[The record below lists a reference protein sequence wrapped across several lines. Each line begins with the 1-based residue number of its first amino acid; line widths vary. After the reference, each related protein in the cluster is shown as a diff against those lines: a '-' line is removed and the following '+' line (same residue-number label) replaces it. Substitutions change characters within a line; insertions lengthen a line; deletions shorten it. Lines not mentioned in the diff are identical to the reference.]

1 MPFARPSL
9 AEIIDRV
16 VADIGTRLPGVAG
29 AVLRRSLLG
38 IIGRAQAGAAHL
50 LYGYIDWVARQ
61 ALPDTAEREYLQRW
75 AAIWGITRNAAT
87 FAEGSVT
94 FTGTNGAA
102 IPAGT
107 IVQRQ
112 DGVQYATQA
121 AATIAGGSA
130 TVAVEAS
137 VAGTDGNLAA
147 GTSVFLISPI
157 AGAQS
162 SAAVAA
168 GGITGGDDVESD
180 ERLLARLLQRIRNPP
195 QGGAEAD
202 YVLWALEVPGVT
214 RVWVYPM
221 QLGAGTVTV
230 LFVNDDDPV
239 SIIPDA
245 AEVAEVQ
252 AHIDRRRPVTAEV
265 FVAAPTATPLD
276 MTIALDPNT
285 ASVQQAVLAELQD
298 LLTREAQPGGT
309 ILISRLREAVSI
321 AAGEGDNSIITPG
334 ANVTHAAG
342 EMAVLGTVTFQA
354 L

>member
-1 MPFARPSL
+1 
-9 AEIIDRV
+9 
-16 VADIGTRLPGVAG
+16 
-29 AVLRRSLLG
+29 
-38 IIGRAQAGAAHL
+38 
-50 LYGYIDWVARQ
+50 
-61 ALPDTAEREYLQRW
+61 
-75 AAIWGITRNAAT
+75 
-87 FAEGSVT
+87 
-94 FTGTNGAA
+94 
-102 IPAGT
+102 
-107 IVQRQ
+107 
-112 DGVQYATQA
+112 
-121 AATIAGGSA
+121 
-130 TVAVEAS
+130 
-137 VAGTDGNLAA
+137 
-147 GTSVFLISPI
+147 
-157 AGAQS
+157 
-162 SAAVAA
+162 
-168 GGITGGDDVESD
+168 
-180 ERLLARLLQRIRNPP
+180 
-195 QGGAEAD
+195 
-202 YVLWALEVPGVT
+202 LWALEVPGVT